1 MNHGECSQIPEGS
14 SVLVTG
20 ATGFTGSVLV
30 RKLAKAGLRVT
41 AVARTSSNTSA
52 LQDLDIHWVRGEV
65 FEEETIREAAR
76 DVDYIFHVA
85 AAYREAKL
93 SDEDYYNVHV
103 LSTQLLANA
112 ARQNPNFK
120 RFIHTS
126 TVGVHGH
133 IDDPPAD
140 ETYRFNPGD
149 IYQVTKAE
157 AENWLRE
164 YATDQGMAFT
174 VIRPAA
180 IYGPGDRRLLK
191 VFKMAT
197 YPFFPLLGK
206 KECLY
211 HLIHVEDLTD
221 IMMRAATHPDANGE
235 AFICGNPSAVTIR
248 EMGRVV
254 ADELGYP
261 FRPVRLPAWPF
272 FLMGDLCEAVCR
284 PLRLEP
290 PIYRR
295 RVAFF
300 TKDRSFDT
308 TKLRAKL
315 GYQVR
320 YSNEEGIRQTARAYV
335 DQGWLKAR

>member
-1 MNHGECSQIPEGS
+1 MNNEICQMPKGS
-14 SVLVTG
+14 KVLVTG
-20 ATGFTGSVLV
+20 GTGFTGSVLL
-30 RKLAKAGLRVT
+30 RKLVEAGMNVT
-41 AVARTSSNTSA
+41 AIARTSSNTQP
-52 LQDLDIHWVRGEV
+52 LLDLDINWVRGEV
-65 FEEETIREAAR
+65 YEEETVREAAQ
-76 DVDYIFHVA
+76 DVEYIFHVA

-93 SDEDYYNVHV
+93 TDDDYYNVHV
-103 LSTQLLANA
+103 LSTQLLAHA
-112 ARQNPNFK
+112 AKQSPHFK

-133 IDDPPAD
+133 IEDPPAD

-149 IYQVTKAE
+149 IYQRTKAK

-164 YATDQGMAFT
+164 YGLDQGIEFT
-174 VIRPAA
+174 MIRPAA
-180 IYGPGDRRLLK
+180 ILGPQDRRLLK
-191 VFKMAT
+191 VFKLAT
-197 YPFFPLLGK
+197 KPFYLLLGR

-221 IMMRAATHPDANGE
+221 IMIMTATHPAAKNDV
-235 AFICGNPSAVTIR
+235 FICGNPSAVTIR
-248 EMGRVV
+248 EMGRIV

-261 FRPVRLPAWPF
+261 FHPIQLPAWPF
-272 FLMGDLCEAVCR
+272 FLLGDICEAICR
-284 PLRLEP
+284 PLHIEP

-308 TKLRAKL
+308 SKLRSKL

-320 YSNEEGIRQTARAYV
+320 YSNEEGIRRTARAYV
-335 DQGWLKAR
+335 DKGWLKAR